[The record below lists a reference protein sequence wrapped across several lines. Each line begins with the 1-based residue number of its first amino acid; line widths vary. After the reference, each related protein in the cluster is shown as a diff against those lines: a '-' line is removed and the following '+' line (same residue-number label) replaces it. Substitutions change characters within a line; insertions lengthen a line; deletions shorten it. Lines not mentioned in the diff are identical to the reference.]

1 MCGIAGAIRTDGGLF
16 DRAGLERMVRSL
28 AHRGPDSLVCRS
40 YHMGRAGLGHARLAI
55 IDLSTGD
62 QPMSSHD
69 GEVGL
74 VFNGEIYNYVELRSQ
89 LEKDGISFSSKSDT
103 EVILRLYERHGE
115 AAINRLRGMFAFA
128 IYDSKK
134 EKLILARDR
143 LGKKPLYYMERNHEI
158 LFASELKAILA
169 YLGEAPEVDWSF
181 LSDYLMLGYIPQP
194 ATPFRDIRK
203 LQAGH
208 YLVVEQGKRSLKPYW
223 SVPDFQPSEM
233 SLDEVRERTKN
244 ALQEAVS
251 IRLQSDVPFGA
262 LLSGG
267 IDSSLVTALMVQSGK
282 LTETARTFSVGFQDQ
297 EHNELAAAAAI
308 ANHLGTSHRE
318 EVLEIDVAD
327 VLPRIVWHMD
337 EPFADSSA
345 IPTWYVSAMAA
356 REVKMVVSGD
366 GGDEL
371 FCGYDRYAKLAQIL
385 AIKKRRVLAG
395 FIFAAGLLLPS
406 SAAGA
411 FGKISRLA
419 SYLIETP
426 EKVHTRLV
434 GIFGP
439 EALRFLGIDNKYVFP
454 PVLISNAW
462 FSGGGTDLDRAMH
475 TDIGSYLLEDVLV
488 KVDRMSMAHSLEV
501 RSPLLDHELLELAA
515 TIPLRFKSLGSKKGK
530 LILRDLAAGLLPEAI
545 LMLPKRGF
553 SSPVDEWYRSGPL
566 RSQFQEEIQKS
577 SEVLMRFRSGAI
589 HDLFDAVDRGVPAT
603 GEKLFALHT
612 LLIWH
617 RLCVKGMSESS
628 INLNLGKFDK
638 KVSWVGQYNT

>member
-1 MCGIAGAIRTDGGLF
+1 MCGIVGAIRTDNGLF
-16 DRAGLERMVRSL
+16 DREGLERMVCSL
-28 AHRGPDSLVCRS
+28 AHRGPDSLACQS
-40 YHMGRAGLGHARLAI
+40 YQQGKAGLGHARLAI

-62 QPMSSHD
+62 QPMSSRD
-69 GEVGL
+69 GDIGL
-74 VFNGEIYNYVELRSQ
+74 VFNGEIYNYIELRHQ
-89 LEKDGISFSSKSDT
+89 LEKEGVTFSSKSDT
-103 EVILRLYERHGE
+103 EVILRLYERYGE

-134 EKLILARDR
+134 SKLLLVRDR
-143 LGKKPLYYMERNHEI
+143 LGKKPLYYMERNNEI

-181 LSDYLMLGYIPQP
+181 LPDYLMLGYIPQP
-194 ATPFRDIRK
+194 ATPFREIRK

-208 YLVVEQGKRSLKPYW
+208 SLVVEQGKRTLSPYW
-223 SVPDFQPSEM
+223 SVPVFQPSKM
-233 SLDEVRERTKN
+233 SVAEARERTET

-267 IDSSLVTALMVQSGK
+267 IDSSLVTALMVRSGK
-282 LTETARTFSVGFQDQ
+282 LTEPARTFSVGFQGE

-308 ANHLGTSHRE
+308 ASHLGTSHRE
-318 EVLEIDVAD
+318 KLLDIDVAD
-327 VLPRIVWHMD
+327 VLPKIVWHMD

-371 FCGYDRYAKLAQIL
+371 FCGYDRYTKLAQIL
-385 AIKKRRVLAG
+385 AIKKKKALAG
-395 FIFAAGLLLPS
+395 FIFGAGILLPMS
-406 SAAGA
+406 GAG
-411 FGKISRLA
+411 FLGKIHRLA
-419 SYLIETP
+419 NYLRETP

-439 EALRFLGIDNKYVFP
+439 ETLRCLGIDYPGIFP
-454 PVLISNAW
+454 PKLISNAW
-462 FSGGGTDLDRAMH
+462 FSGGESDLDRAMH

-488 KVDRMSMAHSLEV
+488 KVDRMAMAHSLEV

-515 TIPLRFKSLGSKKGK
+515 TIPLQFKRLETGNGK
-530 LILRDLAAGLLPEAI
+530 LILRYLAAALLPEKI
-545 LMLPKRGF
+545 LTLPKRGF
-553 SSPVDEWYRSGPL
+553 SAPVDEWYRSGPL
-566 RSQFQEEIQKS
+566 RSQFQEEVQKNK
-577 SEVLMRFRSGAI
+577 EVLAHFRSGAI
-589 HDLFDAVDRGVPAT
+589 RELLEAVDKGVPAT

-612 LLIWH
+612 LLLWH
-617 RLCVKGMSESS
+617 HLYVKEVMESR
-628 INLNLGKFDK
+628 INFQSGKADK
-638 KVSWVGQYNT
+638 KIIWVE

>member
-1 MCGIAGAIRTDGGLF
+1 MCGIVGAIRIDGGLF
-16 DRAGLERMVRSL
+16 DRDGLERMVRTL
-28 AHRGPDSLVCRS
+28 AHRGPDSLACQS
-40 YHMGRAGLGHARLAI
+40 YRRGQAGLGHARLAI

-74 VFNGEIYNYVELRSQ
+74 VFNGEIYNYVELRRQ
-89 LEKDGISFSSKSDT
+89 LEKEGVAFSSKSDT

-115 AAINRLRGMFAFA
+115 AAINRLRGMFAYA

-181 LSDYLMLGYIPQP
+181 LPDYLMLGYIPQP
-194 ATPFRDIRK
+194 ATPFREIRK

-208 YLVVEQGKRSLKPYW
+208 CLVVEQGKRTLSPYW

-233 SLDEVRERTKN
+233 SLDEARARTKTV
-244 ALQEAVS
+244 LQEAVS

-318 EVLEIDVAD
+318 ELLEIDVAD

-385 AIKKRRVLAG
+385 AIKKRKVLAG

-406 SAAGA
+406 SVAGTL
-411 FGKISRLA
+411 GKISRLA
-419 SYLIETP
+419 SYLRETP

-439 EALRFLGIDNKYVFP
+439 EALRSLGIDSNVVFP
-454 PVLISNAW
+454 PVLISNSW
-462 FSGGGTDLDRAMH
+462 SSGGQTYLDRAMY
-475 TDIGSYLLEDVLV
+475 TDVGSYLLEDVLV

-515 TIPLRFKSLGSKKGK
+515 TIPLMFKRQGSGKGK
-530 LILRDLAAGLLPEAI
+530 IILRDLAAGLLPEEI
-545 LMLPKRGF
+545 LTLPKRGF
-553 SSPVDEWYRSGPL
+553 SAPVDEWYRIGPL
-566 RSQFQEEIQKS
+566 RNQLKEEVTKS
-577 SEVLMRFRSGAI
+577 HEMMEFFRAGAI
-589 HDLFDAVDRGVPAT
+589 QDLFDAVDRGVPAT
-603 GEKLFALHT
+603 GEKLFTLHT

-617 RLCVKGMSESS
+617 HLYVKGMSESS
-628 INLNLGKFDK
+628 INLHLGKLDK
-638 KVSWVGQYNT
+638 KVNWVGQYNT